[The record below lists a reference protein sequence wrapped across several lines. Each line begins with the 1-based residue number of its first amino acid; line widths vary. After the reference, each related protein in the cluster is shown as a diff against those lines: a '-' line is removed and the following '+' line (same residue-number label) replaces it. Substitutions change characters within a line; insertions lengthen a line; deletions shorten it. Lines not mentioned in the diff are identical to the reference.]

1 MGKFGDGA
9 SRLGPPFDAEP
20 GELRGD
26 RAVWGSLMSRAEQI
40 RKEAAKF
47 FDLAETASSSF
58 LREYY
63 CRLAERYLALE
74 GDWRAP
80 GGQSRSISR
89 RGGFSITDA
98 GHAPMP

>member
-1 MGKFGDGA
+1 MGPLGWAPRLTQSPANFGATG
-9 SRLGPPFDAEP
+9 LYG
-20 GELRGD
+20 
-26 RAVWGSLMSRAEQI
+26 GSLMSRAEQI

-98 GHAPMP
+98 GHALMP